1 MNKRKGG
8 KMEIGVSLSPSRTA
22 FAPLLF
28 SGDLEK
34 GLIAASQLG
43 YDGVEL
49 SLLDSSKLNHASIM
63 RRLQELSLKVFAIAT
78 GQTFVTDGCSLYSND
93 AAKRRK
99 AVERIMGHID
109 FAVELRCMVIIGGIR
124 GSVEA
129 AQPTEWISSAEKGVM
144 AIRTCVEYAE
154 RAGIVLL
161 IEPINRYETN
171 VVNTLEQG
179 MDLIDQIGTS
189 NLKLLPDTFHMN
201 MEEPSI
207 RKSIIKAA
215 SAIGYVHF
223 ADSNRWAP
231 GCGHIDFSSVV
242 SALRESGYT
251 GPVDIEVL
259 PKPDDYT
266 AAEQAIRHVR
276 CQAEAE

>member
-1 MNKRKGG
+1 
-8 KMEIGVSLSPSRTA
+8 MEIGVSLSPSRTT

-34 GLIAASQLG
+34 GLITASQLG

-49 SLLDSSKLNHASIM
+49 SLLDSSKLNHTSIK
-63 RRLQELSLKVFAIAT
+63 RRLQELSLKAFAIAT
-78 GQTFVTDGCSLYSND
+78 GQTFVTDHCSLYSSD

-109 FAVELRCMVIIGGIR
+109 FAVELKCMVIIGGIR

-129 AQPTEWISSAEKGVM
+129 AQPSEWRTLYEKGFA
-144 AIRTCVEYAE
+144 AIRTCAEYAE
-154 RAGIVLL
+154 HAGIVLL

-179 MDLIDQIGTS
+179 IDLIDQIGTS

-207 RKSIIKAA
+207 RQSIIKAA

-231 GCGHIDFSSVV
+231 GWGHINFSSVV
-242 SALRESGYT
+242 SALRESSYA
-251 GPVDIEVL
+251 GPVDMEVL
-259 PKPDDYT
+259 AKPDDYA

-276 CQAEAE
+276 PLVEAE